1 MNRRLLSPLSSLL
14 LPLLFLM
21 LSAATPAAAGDRDPL
36 AGVEGLVSP
45 QTLLGGVIRDN
56 DISLVFDHLRA
67 VIAAA
72 AAGREAPAM
81 PDSLTRRLDEG
92 GSELRQRGT
101 LLGLALSYG
110 AERALREALREFT
123 APPRAAE

>member
-1 MNRRLLSPLSSLL
+1 MNRRLLSPLF
-14 LPLLFLM
+14 PLLFLM
-21 LSAATPAAAGDRDPL
+21 LSAATPATASDRDPL
-36 AGVEGLVSP
+36 AGVESLLAP
-45 QTLLGGVIRDN
+45 QTLLGGVIRDS

-67 VIAAA
+67 TMAAA

-81 PDSLTRRLDEG
+81 PEPLTRRLDEA